1 MPFLAWALIWCNGVL
16 AKTGTTITNSKKS
29 LFICLYSRVT
39 TIPRVHFKRFFP
51 FQFSQIQ
58 ILLTAIFYYL
68 LFSTAVLGQDVTSSD
83 TEDPY
88 LDPDGA
94 SVVLQPT
101 NRVESQRAYLFGISY
116 GLNPIIILAP
126 ALSFSMYWD
135 PIIIGMEISDS
146 DNLGI
151 WEKERKENFGT
162 SRFRGDTQLIKWFYG
177 ENFYLMAAREH
188 RTIDLWNRT
197 YNRLSGK
204 ALFDMHVDTTVAS
217 LGAGLLRFN
226 DIGFLAIDIIRYN
239 IQQKQSVK
247 VVEYWETWSISLL
260 GSGTRESLDNNIQDR
275 TEKWFDIINSPSGF
289 IVTFGIYF

>member
-1 MPFLAWALIWCNGVL
+1 MPYLAWPLIWCNGVL
-16 AKTGTTITNSKKS
+16 AKNGTTTTNRKKS
-29 LFICLYSRVT
+29 LFFCLYSRVT

-68 LFSTAVLGQDVTSSD
+68 LFSTAVLGQNVTSSD

-94 SVVLQPT
+94 SAVLQPT
-101 NRVESQRAYLFGISY
+101 KRVESQRAYMFGISY

-146 DNLGI
+146 DHLGI

-162 SRFRGDTQLIKWFYG
+162 SRFRGDTQFIKWFYG
-177 ENFYLMAAREH
+177 ENFFLFAAREH
-188 RTIDLWNRT
+188 L
-197 YNRLSGK
+197 
-204 ALFDMHVDTTVAS
+204 
-217 LGAGLLRFN
+217 
-226 DIGFLAIDIIRYN
+226 
-239 IQQKQSVK
+239 
-247 VVEYWETWSISLL
+247 
-260 GSGTRESLDNNIQDR
+260 
-275 TEKWFDIINSPSGF
+275 P
-289 IVTFGIYF
+289 

>member
-1 MPFLAWALIWCNGVL
+1 MPFLAWSLIWQGARANTDTNV
-16 AKTGTTITNSKKS
+16 KNSKKP
-29 LFICLYSRVT
+29 LFFCLYSRVT

-68 LFSTAVLGQDVTSSD
+68 LFSTAVLGQDVISSD

-94 SVVLQPT
+94 SAVLQPT

-126 ALSFSMYWD
+126 AISFSMYWD

-177 ENFYLMAAREH
+177 ENFYLMAAREN

-204 ALFDMHVDTTVAS
+204 ALFDMHVDTTVTS

-226 DIGFLAIDIIRYN
+226 EIGFLAIDIIRYN

-247 VVEYWETWSISLL
+247 VVEYWETWSTNPL
-260 GSGTRESLDNNIQDR
+260 GSGTRESLDKNIQDR
-275 TEKWFDIINSPSGF
+275 TDKWFDIINSPSGF
-289 IVTFGIYF
+289 IITFGVYF

>member
-1 MPFLAWALIWCNGVL
+1 M
-16 AKTGTTITNSKKS
+16 TT
-29 LFICLYSRVT
+29 F
-39 TIPRVHFKRFFP
+39 PQVHFTRFFP

-58 ILLTAIFYYL
+58 ILQTAFFCFL
-68 LFSTAVLGQDVTSSD
+68 VFSTTVHGQDVTSSD

-94 SVVLQPT
+94 SAVLQPT
-101 NRVESQRAYLFGISY
+101 KRVESQRAYMLGISY

-135 PIIIGMEISDS
+135 PIIIGTEISDS
-146 DNLGI
+146 EHLGI

-162 SRFRGDTQLIKWFYG
+162 SRFRGDTQFLKWFYG
-177 ENFYLMAAREH
+177 ENFYLLAAREH

-197 YNRLSGK
+197 YNRISGK
-204 ALFDMHVDTTVAS
+204 ALFDMYIETTVTS

-247 VVEYWETWSISLL
+247 VVELWETWSIN
-260 GSGTRESLDNNIQDR
+260 SGTREALDNNIQKR
-275 TEKWFDIINSPSGF
+275 TDKWFGTINSPSGF
-289 IVTFGIYF
+289 IITFGIYF

>member
-1 MPFLAWALIWCNGVL
+1 VPFLAWPLIWQGARAN
-16 AKTGTTITNSKKS
+16 TDTTVKNSKKP
-29 LFICLYSRVT
+29 LFFCLYPSE
-39 TIPRVHFKRFFP
+39 TIVPLVHFPRFFP

-94 SVVLQPT
+94 SAVLQPT
-101 NRVESQRAYLFGISY
+101 NRVESPRAYMFGISY

-146 DNLGI
+146 DHLGI

-162 SRFRGDTQLIKWFYG
+162 SRFRGDTQFIKWFYG
-177 ENFYLMAAREH
+177 ENFFLLAAREH

-197 YNRLSGK
+197 YNRISGK
-204 ALFDMHVDTTVAS
+204 ALFDMHVDTTVTS

-226 DIGFLAIDIIRYN
+226 EIGFLAIDIIRYN

-247 VVEYWETWSISLL
+247 VVEYWETWSINPK
-260 GSGTRESLDNNIQDR
+260 GSGTRESLDKNIQDR
-275 TEKWFDIINSPSGF
+275 TDKWFDIINSPSGF

>member
-1 MPFLAWALIWCNGVL
+1 MPFLAWSLIWQGARANTDTNV
-16 AKTGTTITNSKKS
+16 KNSKKP
-29 LFICLYSRVT
+29 LFFCLYSRVT

-94 SVVLQPT
+94 SAVLQPT

-197 YNRLSGK
+197 YNRISGK

-226 DIGFLAIDIIRYN
+226 EIGFLAIDIIRYN

-247 VVEYWETWSISLL
+247 VVEYWETWSISQL
-260 GSGTRESLDNNIQDR
+260 GSGTRESLDKNIQDR
-275 TEKWFDIINSPSGF
+275 TDKWFDIINSPSGF
-289 IVTFGIYF
+289 IITFGVYF

>member
-1 MPFLAWALIWCNGVL
+1 M
-16 AKTGTTITNSKKS
+16 
-29 LFICLYSRVT
+29 T

-51 FQFSQIQ
+51 FQFSQIK
-58 ILLTAIFYYL
+58 ILLIAIFYYL

-83 TEDPY
+83 EDDPY
-88 LDPDGA
+88 IDPDGA
-94 SVVLQPT
+94 SVVLLPT
-101 NRVESQRAYLFGISY
+101 KRVEAQQAYMFGISY

-135 PIIIGMEISDS
+135 PIIIGTEISDS
-146 DNLGI
+146 DHLGI

-162 SRFRGDTQLIKWFYG
+162 SRFRGDTQFLKWFYG
-177 ENFYLMAAREH
+177 ENFFLLAAREH

-197 YNRLSGK
+197 YNRESGK
-204 ALFDMHVDTTVAS
+204 ALFDMHIDTTVAS

-247 VVEYWETWSISLL
+247 VVEYWETWSLQ
-260 GSGTRESLDNNIQDR
+260 SGTREALDNNIQKR
-275 TEKWFDIINSPSGF
+275 TDKWFDIINSPSGF
-289 IVTFGIYF
+289 IITFGIYF

>member
-1 MPFLAWALIWCNGVL
+1 MPFLAWPLIWQGARAN
-16 AKTGTTITNSKKS
+16 TDTTVKNSKKP
-29 LFICLYSRVT
+29 LFFCLYSSEAIV
-39 TIPRVHFKRFFP
+39 PLVHFPRFFY
-51 FQFSQIQ
+51 FRFSQFK
-58 ILLTAIFYYL
+58 ILLTAIFYFL

-83 TEDPY
+83 EDDPY
-88 LDPDGA
+88 IDPDGA
-94 SVVLQPT
+94 SVVLLPT
-101 NRVESQRAYLFGISY
+101 KRVESQRAYMFGISY

-146 DNLGI
+146 DHLGI

-162 SRFRGDTQLIKWFYG
+162 SRFRGDTQIIKWFYG
-177 ENFYLMAAREH
+177 ENFYLLAAREH

-197 YNRLSGK
+197 YNRISGK
-204 ALFDMHVDTTVAS
+204 ALFDMHFDTTVAS

-226 DIGFLAIDIIRYN
+226 DIGFLAIDVIRYN

-260 GSGTRESLDNNIQDR
+260 GSGTRESLDNNIQNR
-275 TEKWFDIINSPSGF
+275 TDKWFDIINSPSGF
-289 IVTFGIYF
+289 IITFGIYF

>member
-1 MPFLAWALIWCNGVL
+1 MTWHQGAR
-16 AKTGTTITNSKKS
+16 AKTDTTVKNSKKP
-29 LFICLYSRVT
+29 LFFCLYSSEAIV
-39 TIPRVHFKRFFP
+39 PLVHFPRFFY
-51 FQFSQIQ
+51 FRFSQFK
-58 ILLTAIFYYL
+58 ILLTAIFYFL

-83 TEDPY
+83 EDDPY
-88 LDPDGA
+88 FDPDGA
-94 SVVLQPT
+94 SVVLLPT
-101 NRVESQRAYLFGISY
+101 KRVESQRAYMFGISY

-197 YNRLSGK
+197 YNRISGK
-204 ALFDMHVDTTVAS
+204 ALFDMHVDTTVTS

-226 DIGFLAIDIIRYN
+226 KIGFLAIDIIRYN

-247 VVEYWETWSISLL
+247 VVEYWETWSISPY
-260 GSGTRESLDNNIQDR
+260 GSGTRESGLVLHV
-275 TEKWFDIINSPSGF
+275 S
-289 IVTFGIYF
+289 

>member
-1 MPFLAWALIWCNGVL
+1 MIWQGARAN
-16 AKTGTTITNSKKS
+16 TDTTVKNSKKP
-29 LFICLYSRVT
+29 LFFCLYSRVT

-88 LDPDGA
+88 FDPDGA
-94 SVVLQPT
+94 SAVLQPT
-101 NRVESQRAYLFGISY
+101 NRVESQRAYMFGISY

-146 DNLGI
+146 DHLGI

-162 SRFRGDTQLIKWFYG
+162 SRFRGDTQFIKWFYG
-177 ENFYLMAAREH
+177 ENFFLLAAREH

-197 YNRLSGK
+197 YNRISGK
-204 ALFDMHVDTTVAS
+204 ALFDMHFDTTVTS

-226 DIGFLAIDIIRYN
+226 EIGFLAIDIIRYN

-247 VVEYWETWSISLL
+247 VVEYWETWSLQ
-260 GSGTRESLDNNIQDR
+260 SGTREALDNNIQKR
-275 TEKWFDIINSPSGF
+275 TDKWFDIINSPSGF
-289 IVTFGIYF
+289 IITFGIYF

>member
-1 MPFLAWALIWCNGVL
+1 MAWPLTWHQGAR
-16 AKTGTTITNSKKS
+16 AKTDTTVKNSKKP
-29 LFICLYSRVT
+29 LFFCLYSSEAIV
-39 TIPRVHFKRFFP
+39 PLVHFPRFFY
-51 FQFSQIQ
+51 FRFSQFK
-58 ILLTAIFYYL
+58 ILLTAIFYFL

-83 TEDPY
+83 EDDPY
-88 LDPDGA
+88 IDPDGA

-101 NRVESQRAYLFGISY
+101 KRGAVQRAYMFGISY

-146 DNLGI
+146 DHLGI

-197 YNRLSGK
+197 YNRISGK
-204 ALFDMHVDTTVAS
+204 ALFDMHFDTTVAS

-275 TEKWFDIINSPSGF
+275 TDKWFDIINSPSGF
-289 IVTFGIYF
+289 IITFGIYF

>member
-1 MPFLAWALIWCNGVL
+1 MTWHQGAR
-16 AKTGTTITNSKKS
+16 AKTDTTVKNSKKP
-29 LFICLYSRVT
+29 LFFCLYSRVT

-51 FQFSQIQ
+51 FKFSQIQ
-58 ILLTAIFYYL
+58 ILLTAIFYYF
-68 LFSTAVLGQDVTSSD
+68 LFSTAVLGQDITSSD

-94 SVVLQPT
+94 SAVLQPT
-101 NRVESQRAYLFGISY
+101 NRVESQRAYMFGISY

-177 ENFYLMAAREH
+177 ENFYLLAAREH

-197 YNRLSGK
+197 YNREAGK
-204 ALFDMHVDTTVAS
+204 ALFDMHFDTIVTS

-226 DIGFLAIDIIRYN
+226 EIGFLAIDIIRFN

-247 VVEYWETWSISLL
+247 VVEYYETWSTNPL
-260 GSGTRESLDNNIQDR
+260 GSGTRASLDNNIQDR
-275 TEKWFDIINSPSGF
+275 TDKWLDIINSPSGF
-289 IVTFGIYF
+289 IITFGVYF

>member
-1 MPFLAWALIWCNGVL
+1 MAWPLTWHQGAR
-16 AKTGTTITNSKKS
+16 AKTDTTVKNSKKP
-29 LFICLYSRVT
+29 LFFCLYSSEAIV
-39 TIPRVHFKRFFP
+39 PLVHFPRFFY
-51 FQFSQIQ
+51 FRFSQFK
-58 ILLTAIFYYL
+58 ILLTAIFYFL

-83 TEDPY
+83 EDDPY
-88 LDPDGA
+88 IDPDGA
-94 SVVLQPT
+94 SVVLLPT
-101 NRVESQRAYLFGISY
+101 KRVESQRAYMFGISY

-146 DNLGI
+146 DHLGI

-162 SRFRGDTQLIKWFYG
+162 SRFRGDTQIIKWFYG
-177 ENFYLMAAREH
+177 ENFYLLAAREH

-197 YNRLSGK
+197 YNRISGK
-204 ALFDMHVDTTVAS
+204 ALFDMHFDTTVAS

-247 VVEYWETWSISLL
+247 VVEYWETWSINPL
-260 GSGTRESLDNNIQDR
+260 GSGTRESLDNNIQNR
-275 TEKWFDIINSPSGF
+275 TDKWFDIINSPSGF
-289 IVTFGIYF
+289 IITFGIYF

>member
-1 MPFLAWALIWCNGVL
+1 VPFLAWPLIWQ
-16 AKTGTTITNSKKS
+16 GTRANTDTTVRNSKKP
-29 LFICLYSRVT
+29 LFFCLYSRVT

-58 ILLTAIFYYL
+58 ILQTAFFCFL
-68 LFSTAVLGQDVTSSD
+68 VFSTTVHGQHVTSSD

-94 SVVLQPT
+94 SAVLQPT
-101 NRVESQRAYLFGISY
+101 KRVESQRAYMFGISY

-135 PIIIGMEISDS
+135 PIVIGMEISDS
-146 DNLGI
+146 DHLGI
-151 WEKERKENFGT
+151 WEKERQENFGT
-162 SRFRGDTQLIKWFYG
+162 SRFREDTQLLKWFYS

-197 YNRLSGK
+197 YNREAGK
-204 ALFDMHVDTTVAS
+204 ALFDMHFDTIVTS

-226 DIGFLAIDIIRYN
+226 EIGFLAIDIIRFN
-239 IQQKQSVK
+239 IQEKQSVK
-247 VVEYWETWSISLL
+247 VVEYWETWSNNPL
-260 GSGTRESLDNNIQDR
+260 GSGTRESLDINIQNR
-275 TEKWFDIINSPSGF
+275 TDKWFDIINSPSGF
-289 IVTFGIYF
+289 IITFGIYF

>member
-1 MPFLAWALIWCNGVL
+1 MPFLAWSLIWQGARANTDTNV
-16 AKTGTTITNSKKS
+16 KNSKKP
-29 LFICLYSRVT
+29 LFFCLYSRVT

-68 LFSTAVLGQDVTSSD
+68 LFSTAVLGQDVISSD

-94 SVVLQPT
+94 SAVLQPT

-177 ENFYLMAAREH
+177 ENFYLMAAREN

-204 ALFDMHVDTTVAS
+204 ALFDMHVDTTVTS

-226 DIGFLAIDIIRYN
+226 EIGFLAIDIIRYN

-247 VVEYWETWSISLL
+247 VVEYWETWSTNPL
-260 GSGTRESLDNNIQDR
+260 GSGTRESLDKNIQDR
-275 TEKWFDIINSPSGF
+275 TDKWFDIINSPSGF
-289 IVTFGIYF
+289 IITFGVYF

>member
-1 MPFLAWALIWCNGVL
+1 MIWCNGVL

-94 SVVLQPT
+94 SAVLQPT

-146 DNLGI
+146 DHLGI

-162 SRFRGDTQLIKWFYG
+162 SRFRGDTQFIKWFYG

-197 YNRLSGK
+197 YNRISGK
-204 ALFDMHVDTTVAS
+204 ALFDMHFDTTVTS

-247 VVEYWETWSISLL
+247 VVEYWETWSIN
-260 GSGTRESLDNNIQDR
+260 SGTRESLDNNIQNR
-275 TEKWFDIINSPSGF
+275 TDKWFDIINSPSGF
-289 IVTFGIYF
+289 IITFGIYF

>member
-1 MPFLAWALIWCNGVL
+1 MAWPLIWHQGAR
-16 AKTGTTITNSKKS
+16 AKTDTTVKNSKKP
-29 LFICLYSRVT
+29 LFFCLYSSEAIV
-39 TIPRVHFKRFFP
+39 PLVHFPRFFY
-51 FQFSQIQ
+51 FRFSQFK
-58 ILLTAIFYYL
+58 ILLTAIFYFL

-83 TEDPY
+83 EDDPY
-88 LDPDGA
+88 IDPDGA
-94 SVVLQPT
+94 SVVLLPT
-101 NRVESQRAYLFGISY
+101 KRVESQRAYMFGISY

-146 DNLGI
+146 DHLGI

-177 ENFYLMAAREH
+177 ENFYLLAAREH

-197 YNRLSGK
+197 YNRISGK
-204 ALFDMHVDTTVAS
+204 ALFDMHFDTTVAS

-226 DIGFLAIDIIRYN
+226 EIGFLAIDIIRYN

-260 GSGTRESLDNNIQDR
+260 GSGTRESLDNNIQNR
-275 TEKWFDIINSPSGF
+275 TDKWFDIINSPSGF
-289 IVTFGIYF
+289 IITFGIYF

>member
-1 MPFLAWALIWCNGVL
+1 MPFLAWPLIWQGARAN
-16 AKTGTTITNSKKS
+16 TDTTVKNSKKP
-29 LFICLYSRVT
+29 LFFCLYSRVT

-83 TEDPY
+83 EDDPY
-88 LDPDGA
+88 IDPDGA
-94 SVVLQPT
+94 SVVLLPT
-101 NRVESQRAYLFGISY
+101 KRVESQRAYMFGISY

-146 DNLGI
+146 DHLGI

-162 SRFRGDTQLIKWFYG
+162 SRFRGDTQFIKWFYG
-177 ENFYLMAAREH
+177 ENFFLLAAREH

-197 YNRLSGK
+197 YNRISGK
-204 ALFDMHVDTTVAS
+204 ALFDMHFETTVTS

-247 VVEYWETWSISLL
+247 VVEYWETWSINPL
-260 GSGTRESLDNNIQDR
+260 GSGTRESLDNNIQNR
-275 TEKWFDIINSPSGF
+275 TDKWFDIINSPSGF
-289 IVTFGIYF
+289 IITFGIYF

>member
-1 MPFLAWALIWCNGVL
+1 MPFLAWSLIWQGARAN
-16 AKTGTTITNSKKS
+16 TDTTVKNSKKP
-29 LFICLYSRVT
+29 LFFCLYSRVT
-39 TIPRVHFKRFFP
+39 TIPRVNFKRFFP

-94 SVVLQPT
+94 SAVLQPT
-101 NRVESQRAYLFGISY
+101 NRVESPRAYMFGISY

-197 YNRLSGK
+197 YNRISGK
-204 ALFDMHVDTTVAS
+204 ALFDMHLDTTVTS

-226 DIGFLAIDIIRYN
+226 EIGFLAIDIIRFN

-247 VVEYWETWSISLL
+247 VVEYWETWSISQL
-260 GSGTRESLDNNIQDR
+260 GSGTRESLDKNIQDR
-275 TEKWFDIINSPSGF
+275 TDKWFDIINSPSGF
-289 IVTFGIYF
+289 IITFGVYF

>member
-1 MPFLAWALIWCNGVL
+1 MPYLAWPLIWQGARANTDTSVR
-16 AKTGTTITNSKKS
+16 NSKKP
-29 LFICLYSRVT
+29 LFFCLYSRVT
-39 TIPRVHFKRFFP
+39 AIPRVHSPHFFYLL
-51 FQFSQIQ
+51 FSQFQ
-58 ILLTAIFYYL
+58 ILLTAFFCFL
-68 LFSTAVLGQDVTSSD
+68 VFSTTVHGQDVTSSD

-94 SVVLQPT
+94 SAVLQPT
-101 NRVESQRAYLFGISY
+101 KRVESQRAYMFGISY

-197 YNRLSGK
+197 YNRISGK
-204 ALFDMHVDTTVAS
+204 ALFDMHVDTTVTS

-226 DIGFLAIDIIRYN
+226 EIGFLAIDIIRYN

-247 VVEYWETWSISLL
+247 VVEYWETWSTNPL
-260 GSGTRESLDNNIQDR
+260 GSGTRESLDKNIQDR
-275 TEKWFDIINSPSGF
+275 TDKWFDIINSPSGF
-289 IVTFGIYF
+289 IITFGIYF